1 VISNILFAVVKTG
14 ETFRE
19 VC

>member
-14 ETFRE
+14 ETFSE